1 MREGCRP
8 GREDAVK
15 GAYREHVIREPDLEG
30 PGRFTGRGLVI
41 GLFTPAI
48 ATVVAFP
55 IASTRPEISIAVFM
69 LAVVI
74 AAVAGGLWSGLI
86 AALLASTIRPLVVEY
101 PQLTF
106 RFDDVEDAATGV
118 VFLSGCWWVRRA
130 RSGPAPRGGSGR
142 PVSWGPSPRSCTPGT
157 CRTASSMISPS
168 S

>member
-48 ATVVAFP
+48 A
-55 IASTRPEISIAVFM
+55 
-69 LAVVI
+69 
-74 AAVAGGLWSGLI
+74 AVAGGLWSGLI
-86 AALLASTIRPLVVEY
+86 AAILASTIRPLVVEY

-106 RFDDVEDAATGV
+106 RFDDVEDAATGI
-118 VFLSGCWWVRRA
+118 VFLSVA
-130 RSGPAPRGGSGR
+130 L
-142 PVSWGPSPRSCTPGT
+142 V
-157 CRTASSMISPS
+157 
-168 S
+168 